1 MLKRKGEGRGK
12 KENRVDCISPFI
24 MSCKIMNMN
33 VWMCMSINKC
43 AVLNIYCICVAF
55 LPAIVLWAYGEPPLF
70 AAMFAFFILPA
81 ARVRL
86 ARACATA
93 TGFLLALEVVKYE
106 MCRVNGRW

>member
-1 MLKRKGEGRGK
+1 
-12 KENRVDCISPFI
+12 
-24 MSCKIMNMN
+24 
-33 VWMCMSINKC
+33 MSINKC
-43 AVLNIYCICVAF
+43 AVLNIYCMCVAF

-106 MCRVNGRW
+106 MCRVKGGGRSVTMRRSNRRSIYIIMGGVIGRDVSGG